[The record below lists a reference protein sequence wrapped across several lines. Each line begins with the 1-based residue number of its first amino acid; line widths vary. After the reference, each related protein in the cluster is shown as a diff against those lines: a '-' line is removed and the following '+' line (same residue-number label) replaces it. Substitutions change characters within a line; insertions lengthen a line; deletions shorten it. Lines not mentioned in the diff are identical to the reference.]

1 MEEITYSC
9 THSSATLIVYIR
21 NSSRYFIH
29 IHTVTKFSPKWA
41 NVTYK
46 IKFHSYLLDFLHV
59 SFILSLIH
67 TSIIRTFNR
76 LSSIKMSCN
85 LEFDTLRFSFNFE
98 FDDVPSFASL
108 SSRRSN
114 LTYDQIKINRVLLSC
129 YQTPATDGQLEAIS
143 LSGRINRCKKGL
155 RAGGQKREPNKSE
168 SHSTMTFFL
177 PVVLQGS
184 ICPITYRESLLQR
197 TDLRCVGDK
206 RQVHYVKA
214 FRLSITVIHSR
225 PMRLHKAQRCNKL
238 NIESQTGSR
247 IKPCS
252 SLPLRSVD
260 RY

>member
-1 MEEITYSC
+1 MLRENKVP
-9 THSSATLIVYIR
+9 LLFIR
-21 NSSRYFIH
+21 LSPRFF
-29 IHTVTKFSPKWA
+29 HTVI
-41 NVTYK
+41 NTY
-46 IKFHSYLLDFLHV
+46 
-59 SFILSLIH
+59 
-67 TSIIRTFNR
+67 IRTFNR
-76 LSSIKMSCN
+76 LSSIKMSSN
-85 LEFDTLRFSFNFE
+85 LEFDTLRFNFDFE

-114 LTYDQIKINRVLLSC
+114 LTYDQIKINRTLLSC

-177 PVVLQGS
+177 PVVLRGS
-184 ICPITYRESLLQR
+184 ICPIIYKESLLQR

-238 NIESQTGSR
+238 NIESQTGSLLS
-247 IKPCS
+247 P
-252 SLPLRSVD
+252 SLDLLLYFTNCIFPTLKDISILSKTRKHC
-260 RY
+260 Y